1 MTVIPLVPTT
11 LNLLLILIRLLSPP
25 SLGGRCYEGLLVTH
39 QEIRPKKVK

>member
-1 MTVIPLVPTT
+1 MVMPLVPTT

-25 SLGGRCYEGLLVTH
+25 SLEGLLVTH